1 MNDELSAI
9 KPDPE
14 VIAVLVHLME
24 TFKVS
29 DGRMIGVLPGNMQ
42 DAEKP
47 LFERTARALSDL
59 GGKVSEEMPVVIFPP
74 DVDLNHIVY
83 QLLEHGEAC
92 PIGGKFIEGRTVDD
106 LQPARMSA
114 LT

>member
-14 VIAVLVHLME
+14 VIAVLAHLME
-24 TFKVS
+24 TVKIS
-29 DGRMIGVLPGNMQ
+29 DGRMIGVLPSNMQ
-42 DAEKP
+42 DVEKP
-47 LFERTARALSDL
+47 LFKRTIRALSDL
-59 GGKVSEEMPVVIFPP
+59 GGKVNEGMPVVIFPP

-92 PIGGKFIEGRTVDD
+92 PNGGKLIEEHTMDD